1 MAAGETLAFNNPW
14 QTSKDGDETG
24 QRVDLLSFDNGSFF
38 HQILSHLSLPSS
50 VLRTHVTT
58 ESCNILGVDSTH
70 APPKKRSRADACHPP
85 RADACHP
92 PIADACHPP
101 AVPAG
106 YQGFLETAILLR
118 NSASMGVFAENLPD
132 ESKQLVRDE
141 LQKRGLSSEYFPQDG
156 CLSLSPFD

>member
-14 QTSKDGDETG
+14 QTSKDGDATG

-38 HQILSHLSLPSS
+38 HQILSDLSLPSS

-70 APPKKRSRADACHPP
+70 APPKKRSR
-85 RADACHP
+85 
-92 PIADACHPP
+92 ADACHPP

-141 LQKRGLSSEYFPQDG
+141 LQKRGLSSEHFPQDG
-156 CLSLSPFD
+156 CLSPPRGRCFLSSPSGQTLSPFE